1 MHVLPP
7 RKGAVEKVEGDENLG
22 KCRVE
27 EEDSTSQTQLQSNVD
42 PL

>member
-7 RKGAVEKVEGDENLG
+7 RKGAVEKAKGDEILG
-22 KCRVE
+22 KHKVE
-27 EEDSTSQTQLQSNVD
+27 EKDSTSQTQLQSNID